1 MIQIAYTILKMVIV
15 LVGIIG
21 RANICERE
29 SMNSEICKSLFC
41 IIVLDVKKSF
51 DDIYM
56 NKIKG

>member
-1 MIQIAYTILKMVIV
+1 MVIV

-41 IIVLDVKKSF
+41 IIVLDVKKTF